1 MKIDAIFSDTLIGV
15 LDELNREKV
24 PREDVINIFQNNQNQ
39 YVAIF
44 YQ

>member
-24 PREDVINIFQNNQNQ
+24 SREDVINIFQNNQNQ